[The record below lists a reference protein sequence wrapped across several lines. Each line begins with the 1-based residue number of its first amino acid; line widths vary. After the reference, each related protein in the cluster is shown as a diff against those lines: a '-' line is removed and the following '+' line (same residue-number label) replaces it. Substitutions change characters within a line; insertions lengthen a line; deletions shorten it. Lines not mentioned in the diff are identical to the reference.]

1 MNKIVEIR
9 RKGGV
14 CGVPDKRPAGCV
26 QEAHGLAQLLPGSE
40 LGGSHILLH
49 LHTQRKDRLI
59 T

>member
-1 MNKIVEIR
+1 VEIL

-49 LHTQRKDRLI
+49 LHTQRKGEII